1 VTDAEREGV
10 VELAGIVEYLIVA
23 LLPKTA
29 RADKTDLLARLD
41 AARNKVKYGENAE

>member
-1 VTDAEREGV
+1 MTDAEKDAFR
-10 VELAGIVEYLIVA
+10 ELAGIVEYLIVA

-41 AARNKVKYGENAE
+41 KARGAVQYGERAG